1 MPPVTIRPMSADA
14 PAAKPT
20 PDWSVI
26 EAEYRAGVKPLRL
39 IAEEHGITHGAINKR
54 AKRDEWARDLGAKI
68 QAKANALVS
77 KAAVSTE
84 VSAAKKVTEQ
94 AIVEANATVQYTVR
108 MEHRTDIKRARTLF
122 QTLLGELEVLGSS
135 GDLAR
140 DLFEMINDPEDGDEP
155 KSEAAKNRI
164 YQMRRT
170 LEAVLSVPG
179 RIDSGK
185 KAVEM
190 LEKLVRMERE
200 AFGIGADDGDDR
212 NKGGARTVIVPAKDF
227 A

>member
-1 MPPVTIRPMSADA
+1 MSEET
-14 PAAKPT
+14 PAKK
-20 PDWSVI
+20 PDWAVI
-26 EAEYRAGVKPLRL
+26 EAEYRAGIKPLRL
-39 IAEEHGITHGAINKR
+39 IGEEQGISHAAITKR
-54 AKRDEWARDLGAKI
+54 AKRDEWTRDLGARI
-68 QAKANALVS
+68 QAKADALVS
-77 KAAVSTE
+77 KAVVSKE
-84 VSAAKKVTEQ
+84 VANAKKVTEQ
-94 AIVEANATVQYTVR
+94 AIVEANATLQYTVR

-140 DLFEMINDPEDGDEP
+140 DLFEMINDPEDDDEP

-164 YQMRRT
+164 YRMRQT

-200 AFGIGADDGDDR
+200 AFGISADEGDDK
-212 NKGGARTVIVPAKDF
+212 NKGGARTVIVPAKDIS
-227 A
+227 